1 MKIQAS
7 PVASFNNTYLPRDP
21 DLIPVS
27 AVNGSPVGDLIVAVL
42 ARFPADETIVSRLG
56 FEEMQQWNSKM
67 LGTESFR
74 NSNAFFRSNSNPVIH
89 WIDKRYKRQPITTC
103 TIQKTTE
110 TRDPYPEQV
119 E

>member
-42 ARFPADETIVSRLG
+42 ARFPADETMCLEAG
-56 FEEMQQWNSKM
+56 F
-67 LGTESFR
+67 
-74 NSNAFFRSNSNPVIH
+74 
-89 WIDKRYKRQPITTC
+89 
-103 TIQKTTE
+103 
-110 TRDPYPEQV
+110 
-119 E
+119 